1 MDQLVTEKPVTLR
14 QNAVVTK
21 AVLRAADKLGIPARL
36 LARILGVSEAT
47 ISRLKN
53 HGATLEQGSK
63 PFELA
68 VLLIRVFIALD
79 SIVGGDERSA
89 RTWLTGR
96 NTYFGQPPIETIQ
109 TVAGL
114 VDAVAYLD
122 HAFSGP

>member
-1 MDQLVTEKPVTLR
+1 MDQLVTEKPATLR

-21 AVLRAADKLGIPARL
+21 AVLRAADKLAIPARL

-63 PFELA
+63 PYELA

-96 NTYFGQPPIETIQ
+96 NTYFGQPPVTLIPTSD
-109 TVAGL
+109 GL
-114 VDAVAYLD
+114 VNVLDYLEGVA
-122 HAFSGP
+122 AGP